1 MDQAF
6 HRRAFAALRV
16 VCASCLLFLL
26 PNHASG
32 QPPTVLPY
40 TESPGQG
47 LQVDQRIDELEGI
60 VFQLQ
65 KELEALKADPQPVYR
80 LPDPMDC
87 GPVFM
92 PSPYVGPCNGY
103 PCEGCGPDGFEGPS
117 HYVVYD
123 GGWVLRPYD
132 VEASPYEL
140 QINLHN
146 QFRYTGFGPSKPTFT
161 NSAGVTVPIED
172 RNDFDINRG
181 RLVFSGY
188 AFDPKLR
195 FYANI
200 DYNTVSETPI
210 QLLMSWATFAYSDAF
225 NLHAGLGKVPGTWE
239 WLETSRYTLGAD
251 RTMATTFFRP
261 SMTAGVWIDGEVGEG
276 VFYRGLI
283 GNGFNTFSLRAGE
296 LDSNLAYSGM
306 VWWEPLGSFGVGFSD
321 LEYHETPVVRVGNAM
336 TYTHNDRGSSGD
348 PGPEQTVIRLSDGTR
363 LVEPGA
369 IAPGVTVNEFDISLY
384 AIHGGVKYRGICISA
399 EYFLR
404 WLTALR
410 GTGPLPIDSLFDHGY
425 FVQGGFFVVP
435 QRLELFSTGSY
446 VTGDYG
452 AGSQIGGGANWYL
465 KGRRGSRFTL
475 DVGYLDRSP
484 AQQDRTGYVA
494 GASGTL
500 VRLQFWSFF

>member
-1 MDQAF
+1 MNQAT
-6 HRRAFAALRV
+6 HRRPCAVLQMACAISIQFLASHVAVGQLPAVPPPIHHAA
-16 VCASCLLFLL
+16 
-26 PNHASG
+26 
-32 QPPTVLPY
+32 PPDTVH
-40 TESPGQG
+40 
-47 LQVDQRIDELEGI
+47 DRIDELEGI
-60 VFQLQ
+60 VFELQ
-65 KELEALKADPQPVYR
+65 NELEALKAEPQPVYR
-80 LPDPMDC
+80 LPDPLDC
-87 GPVFM
+87 GPMVI
-92 PSPYVGPCNGY
+92 PSTCVGPCDGAPCAGCTPEGY
-103 PCEGCGPDGFEGPS
+103 AGPS

-123 GGWVLRPYD
+123 DGWVLRPYD
-132 VEASPYEL
+132 VESSPYEL

-146 QFRYTGFGPSKPTFT
+146 QFRYTGFAPSEPTFT

-200 DYNTVSETPI
+200 DYNTVSENQI
-210 QLLMSWATFAYSDAF
+210 QLLMSWATFAFSDAF
-225 NLHAGLGKVPGTWE
+225 NVHAGLGKVPGTWE

-261 SMTAGVWIDGEVGEG
+261 SMTAGIWADGELGEG

-283 GNGFNTFSLRAGE
+283 GNGFNTFSLQAGE

-306 VWWEPLGSFGVGFSD
+306 LWWEPLGSFGPGFSD

-336 TYTHNDRGSSGD
+336 TYTHNDRGATGD
-348 PGPEQTVIRLSDGTR
+348 PGPEQTVIRLSDGTQ
-363 LVEPGA
+363 LVAPGA
-369 IAPGVTVNEFDISLY
+369 IAPGVTVNEFDIALY
-384 AIHGGVKYRGICISA
+384 AVHFGVKYRGICVTS

-404 WLTALR
+404 WLSSLR
-410 GTGPLPIDSLFDHGY
+410 GNGPLPIDSLFDHGY

-435 QRLELFSTGSY
+435 QRLELFTTGSY

-452 AGSQIGGGANWYL
+452 SGSQIGGGANWYL
-465 KGRRGSRFTL
+465 KGHRGSRFTL
-475 DVGYLDRSP
+475 DVGYLDHSP
-484 AQQDRTGYVA
+484 AEQDRTGYVA

-500 VRLQFWSFF
+500 VRIQYWSFF